1 MPISI
6 NYDPDQNALFTNATG
21 EISLEDIM
29 RYYSE
34 IEQMDFKP
42 QYSVLADYSEAR
54 AGLALGDISKMTSRR
69 YGISF
74 GLGVIKIAVVAKS
87 DLLFG
92 LARMYQGM
100 IDHKLFEVSAF
111 RDRREAL
118 RWLKIFDA
126 PA

>member
-1 MPISI
+1 MSISI
-6 NYDPDQNALFTNATG
+6 NYDPDQNALYTNATG

-29 RYYSE
+29 FYYSE
-34 IEQMDFKP
+34 IEQIDFKP
-42 QYSVLADYSEAR
+42 QYSVLADYSEAN
-54 AGLALGDISKMTSRR
+54 ADLDLDDIANMTSRR
-69 YGISF
+69 YGISR

-100 IDHKLFEVSAF
+100 SDHKLFEVSAF
-111 RDRREAL
+111 RDRGEAL